1 MESDSGRM
9 SKNLEE
15 SHGKFDECG
24 ERVEDYVEHAQVVG
38 PGSNIE
44 LEEAQTPKKS
54 VKNGKAT
61 GAPLK

>member
-24 ERVEDYVEHAQVVG
+24 ERVEDYVEHAQGVG
-38 PGSNIE
+38 PVSNIE

-61 GAPLK
+61 GAPPK

>member
-1 MESDSGRM
+1 M
-9 SKNLEE
+9 
-15 SHGKFDECG
+15 
-24 ERVEDYVEHAQVVG
+24 EDYVEHAQVVG
-38 PGSNIE
+38 PVSNIE